1 METTMKIVIKTKYN
15 EDLCDIDIDET
26 GVITTSD
33 CTIEDIDMNDD
44 MVMTRNVNYLEVR
57 LIN

>member
-1 METTMKIVIKTKYN
+1 MKIVIKTKYN
-15 EDLCDIDIDET
+15 DDLCDIDIDET
-26 GVITTSD
+26 GVITSSD